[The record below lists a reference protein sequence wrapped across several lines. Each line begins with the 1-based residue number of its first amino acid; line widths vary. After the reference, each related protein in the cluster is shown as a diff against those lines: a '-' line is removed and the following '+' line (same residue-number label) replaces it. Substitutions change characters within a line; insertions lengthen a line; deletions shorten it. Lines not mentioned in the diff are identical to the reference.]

1 MVESESG
8 KTVTGLRWSTKT
20 WFRLGG
26 IGLGL
31 LLVGELVFPVG
42 FYFLNLLLAPHL
54 GVFVFTQLVVGHGLV
69 AWLVIGV
76 GFSLGAGMFVGY
88 ARLLKFSLPEW
99 AFGLSQAF
107 VWVAIGLR
115 VVFGL
120 VYVIP
125 FLLVVVFGLWAI
137 SAFQNLWF
145 LANAIAPILVDG
157 VLWVWGFVLMQL
169 FVLFRQ
175 QGWKS
180 RSIMVAGLGFIGA
193 GIVAVL
199 VRIHFILFWGFYFV
213 YLSLAL
219 QSTILNLVRII
230 LVIFAV
236 LLSLLVVLRVPTDAM
251 SLDTDSEAVE
261 AEML

>member
-1 MVESESG
+1 MVGSG
-8 KTVTGLRWSTKT
+8 SDKAVVRQRWSTKT
-20 WFRLGG
+20 WFRLGV

-31 LLVGELVFPVG
+31 LLVGEIMFPVG
-42 FYFLNLLLAPHL
+42 FWILNLLLAPQL
-54 GVFVFTQLVVGHGLV
+54 SVFAFAQLVEGYGLV
-69 AWLVIGV
+69 VWFVIGV
-76 GFSLGAGMFVGY
+76 GFSMSAGVFMIY
-88 ARLLKFSLPEW
+88 ARLLKSSIPEW

-115 VVFGL
+115 VFFGL

-145 LANAIAPILVDG
+145 LAHVIAPILVDG
-157 VLWVWGFVLMQL
+157 VLWVWGLVLMKL
-169 FVLFRQ
+169 YVLFRQ

-193 GIVAVL
+193 GVVAVL

-219 QSTILNLVRII
+219 QSTILNLVRSI

-236 LLSLLVVLRVPTDAM
+236 LLSLLVVLRLSTDVKGV
-251 SLDTDSEAVE
+251 DTDSEAVE